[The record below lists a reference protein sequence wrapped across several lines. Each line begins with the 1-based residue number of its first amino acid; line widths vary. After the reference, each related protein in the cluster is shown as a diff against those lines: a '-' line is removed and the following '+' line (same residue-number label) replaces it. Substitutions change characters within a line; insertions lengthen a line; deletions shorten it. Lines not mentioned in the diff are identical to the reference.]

1 MNKKE
6 TNDESL
12 SKDEVDNLLS
22 GDIKVKFEAA
32 INEVQNMS
40 QSKNTDAE
48 DVSSNEK
55 LNMFKIY
62 RVWELYDYKNEK
74 IDLSILYKRPRVD
87 YRISEYVIKYINKII
102 LKEFNIMQNENYQFE
117 LLFFNK
123 NTVKCDSNDTNDIYE
138 FDDEIDFVYT
148 VKDEKNIKWHKL
160 IRIKCYSDKLNENI
174 KPDEYANIVYNMIC
188 AYIIKNNKNIDNN
201 FIKDKINEMFYKI
214 LEEYKFPALFINQKY
229 MFDERGSAIYIINGN
244 KIDIEHEYLNYYK
257 E

>member
-1 MNKKE
+1 MNIKE
-6 TNDESL
+6 TNDEAL

-32 INEVQNMS
+32 INEVKNIP
-40 QSKNTDAE
+40 QSKNTE
-48 DVSSNEK
+48 VENVSSNEK
-55 LNMFKIY
+55 VNMFKIY

-74 IDLSILYKRPRVD
+74 IDLNILYKRPRVD
-87 YRISEYVIKYINKII
+87 YRISEYVIEYINKTI
-102 LKEFNIMQNENYQFE
+102 LKQFNIMQNENYQFE

-123 NTVKCDSNDTNDIYE
+123 DTVKCDSNSASDIYE

-160 IRIKCYSDKLNENI
+160 IRIKCFSDKLNEDIEPN
-174 KPDEYANIVYNMIC
+174 EYANIVYNMIC
-188 AYIIKNNKNIDNN
+188 AYLIKNNKNINEN
-201 FIKDKINEMFYKI
+201 FIKEKLKEMVYKTI
-214 LEEYKFPALFINQKY
+214 EEYKFPALFINQKY
-229 MFDERGSAIYIINGN
+229 MFDERGSAIYKINGN